1 MWSKLPRE
9 RREKIFGLG
18 STVAQVAQMD
28 DQARIKAIKEYSY
41 KVTNIAN
48 KRLKRLDSEGFNTP
62 AYRHWEE
69 TTGGVK
75 YGIRGKDLDGV
86 IETIQQA
93 ERFINMG
100 TSTLGGGRQYL
111 RDIGERLGLDVSD
124 EHAIQR
130 SSNKIFDVTHKLDE
144 YLKSG
149 GGGGTAIGS
158 DKLQRYV
165 SNFIQDNDVQDMD
178 VDDILYALTK
188 QDIYSNIQQGI
199 VGSIREGLDESL
211 SDFGDF
217 LI

>member
-1 MWSKLPRE
+1 MMWSKLPRE

-18 STVAQVAQMD
+18 STAAQVAQMD
-28 DQARIKAIKEYSY
+28 DQERIKAIKEYSY

-111 RDIGERLGLDVSD
+111 RGIGERLGLDVSD

-130 SSNKIFDVTHKLDE
+130 SSNQIFGVTRKLDE

-149 GGGGTAIGS
+149 GGGTAIGS
-158 DKLQRYV
+158 DELQQYV
-165 SNFIQDNDVQDMD
+165 SKFIQENDAQDMS
-178 VDDILYALTK
+178 VDDVLHALT
-188 QDIYSNIQQGI
+188 QEDVYSNIQQGI
-199 VGSIREGLDESL
+199 VGSIREGLDDSL

>member
-1 MWSKLPRE
+1 MWDKLPRE

-28 DQARIKAIKEYSY
+28 DQDRIKAIKEYSH

-48 KRLKRLDSEGFNTP
+48 KRLKRLGSEGFNTP

-69 TTGGVK
+69 TTGGEM

-93 ERFINMG
+93 ERFNNMG

-111 RDIGERLGLDVSD
+111 REIGERLGLDVSD

-130 SSNKIFDVTHKLDE
+130 SSSQIFGVTHKLDE

-149 GGGGTAIGS
+149 GGGTAIGS
-158 DKLQRYV
+158 DELQQYV
-165 SNFIQDNDVQDMD
+165 SRFIQENDAQDMSA
-178 VDDILYALTK
+178 DDILHALSQ
-188 QDIYSNIQQGI
+188 QDIYGNIQQGI
-199 VGSIREGLDESL
+199 VGRIREGLDDSL

>member
-1 MWSKLPRE
+1 MMWSKLPRE

-28 DQARIKAIKEYSY
+28 DQERIKAIKEYSY

-111 RDIGERLGLDVSD
+111 RGIGERLGLDVSD

-130 SSNKIFDVTHKLDE
+130 SSNQIFGVTRKLDE

-149 GGGGTAIGS
+149 GGGTAIGS
-158 DKLQRYV
+158 DELQQYV
-165 SNFIQDNDVQDMD
+165 SKFIQENDVQDMS
-178 VDDILYALTK
+178 VDDVLHALT
-188 QDIYSNIQQGI
+188 QEDVYSNIQQGI
-199 VGSIREGLDESL
+199 VGSIREGLDDSL

>member
-1 MWSKLPRE
+1 MMWSKLPRE

-28 DQARIKAIKEYSY
+28 DQERIKAIKEYSY

-69 TTGGVK
+69 TTGGAK

-100 TSTLGGGRQYL
+100 TSTLGGGRTYL

-130 SSNKIFDVTHKLDE
+130 SSNQIFGVTHKLDE

-149 GGGGTAIGS
+149 GGGTAIGS
-158 DKLQRYV
+158 DELQQYV
-165 SNFIQDNDVQDMD
+165 SKFIQENDAQDMS
-178 VDDILYALTK
+178 VDDVLHALT
-188 QDIYSNIQQGI
+188 QEDVYSNIQQGI
-199 VGSIREGLDESL
+199 VGSIREGLDDSL